1 MKSKISIV
9 IPVLNE
15 EKIVRNNITRLNKL
29 KTKCDV
35 LFVDGQSI
43 DDTVNVLKENQQQ
56 VVTSPIKGRGAQLA
70 YGAKCVNEDTELIL
84 FLHIDTELPTGFELK
99 IRIKPNIDYW
109 GRFDIKLDSN
119 KKVYKMIQVMMNLR
133 SRITGIATGDQAI
146 FVTKNELLNHV
157 DKLKEHPLMEDI
169 YLSKVLKAK
178 LGRAYIIKD
187 PVITSIRYWEKNGI
201 FKTILK
207 MWKFRLMYFFNISP
221 KTLYK
226 RYYL

>member
-1 MKSKISIV
+1 
-9 IPVLNE
+9 
-15 EKIVRNNITRLNKL
+15 
-29 KTKCDV
+29 
-35 LFVDGQSI
+35 
-43 DDTVNVLKENQQQ
+43 
-56 VVTSPIKGRGAQLA
+56 
-70 YGAKCVNEDTELIL
+70 
-84 FLHIDTELPTGFELK
+84 
-99 IRIKPNIDYW
+99 
-109 GRFDIKLDSN
+109 
-119 KKVYKMIQVMMNLR
+119 MIQVLMNLR
-133 SRITGIATGDQAI
+133 SRVTGIATGDQAI

-221 KTLYK
+221 KTLYQ
-226 RYYL
+226 RYYH